1 MKVFK
6 VKETLLGKSDGGNLL
21 VYLTSGTISKIVF
34 WDNYFCHV
42 CPLEWWGHRNW
53 SHICWCKLCF
63 HVVAALI
70 SLIQVLT
77 GIQVLIL
84 RFCLLVTLLAAAS
97 IRSLMIG
104 INVKEL
110 WQRHCLEF
118 ICILYFWFF
127 AQDWLNI
134 FSCDKFLHSYH
145 ETKIIA
151 NQLIS
156 CPSFP
161 YL

>member
-1 MKVFK
+1 MLKSCGNVTVWNLFVFYIF
-6 VKETLLGKSDGGNLL
+6 D
-21 VYLTSGTISKIVF
+21 
-34 WDNYFCHV
+34 
-42 CPLEWWGHRNW
+42 
-53 SHICWCKLCF
+53 
-63 HVVAALI
+63 
-70 SLIQVLT
+70 
-77 GIQVLIL
+77 
-84 RFCLLVTLLAAAS
+84 
-97 IRSLMIG
+97 
-104 INVKEL
+104 
-110 WQRHCLEF
+110 
-118 ICILYFWFF
+118 FF